1 MSERPLRI
9 LHLLNTVRETGNGII
24 NTAMDIAWGQARL
37 GHEVHVASAGGEF
50 EGRFAAWR
58 VTHHVLD
65 QRRRPLTLYRASR
78 RLRALVAGLRV
89 DVIHSHMMTGMVLAR
104 AVRRGVS
111 PLLVGH
117 VHNVYQR
124 SARLMGLAD
133 VTLCC
138 GTSVAATMRARGVSQ
153 EKLQVV
159 LNGPIGSPRL
169 ADAATVAA
177 ANIERPAIV
186 TVAGMNSRKGIV
198 ELIDAFERIAV
209 RRPAAHL
216 HLVGDGPERAAFE
229 ARAARGP
236 VAARIH
242 FHGFRKD
249 PTPFLLAADIFVLA
263 SRRESFPIV
272 IGEARAA
279 GCAIIATAVDG
290 VPESLDDGV
299 AGLLVPP
306 RDPAALAVALGRL
319 LGDDAERSA
328 WSAAAQRGIERF
340 RVERMVDEVVALY
353 RRELA

>member
-1 MSERPLRI
+1 VSERPLRI

-50 EGRFAAWR
+50 ESRFAAWR
-58 VTHHVLD
+58 VTHHELD

-89 DVIHSHMMTGMVLAR
+89 DVIHAHMMTGMVLAR
-104 AVRRGVS
+104 AVRRGHA

-138 GTSVAATMRARGVSQ
+138 GTSVAESMRAHGVRDD
-153 EKLQVV
+153 KLQVV

-177 ANIERPAIV
+177 ADLERPSIV
-186 TVAGMNSRKGIV
+186 TVAGMNSRKGIG
-198 ELIDAFERIAV
+198 ELIEAFERIAV

-229 ARAARGP
+229 ARARRGLA
-236 VAARIH
+236 AARIH

-249 PTPFLLAADIFVLA
+249 PAPFLRAADIFVLA

-279 GCAIIATAVDG
+279 GCAIIATSVDG
-290 VPESLDDGV
+290 VPESLDDGA
-299 AGLLVPP
+299 AGVLVPA
-306 RDPAALAVALGRL
+306 RDPEALATALGRL
-319 LGDDAERSA
+319 LGDEEERA
-328 WSAAAQRGIERF
+328 RWSAAARRGLDRF
-340 RVERMVDEVVALY
+340 RVERMVDEVIALY
-353 RRELA
+353 RRGVA

>member
-9 LHLLNTVRETGNGII
+9 LHLLNTVRESGNGII

-50 EGRFAAWR
+50 ENRFAAWR
-58 VTHHVLD
+58 IIHHVLD

-104 AVRRGVS
+104 AVRRGAS

-138 GTSVAATMRARGVSQ
+138 GTSVAATMRARGVSD
-153 EKLQVV
+153 EKLHVV

-169 ADAATVAA
+169 ADAATVAP
-177 ANIERPAIV
+177 ANIERPSIV
-186 TVAGMNSRKGIV
+186 TVAGMNSRKGIP
-198 ELIDAFERIAV
+198 ELIEAFERIAV

-236 VAARIH
+236 AADRIH

-249 PTPFLLAADIFVLA
+249 PTPFLRAADIFVLA

-279 GCAIIATAVDG
+279 GCAIIATSVDG
-290 VPESLDDGV
+290 VPESLDDGA
-299 AGLLVPP
+299 AGLLVPAQ
-306 RDPAALAVALGRL
+306 DPGALAIALGRL
-319 LGDDAERSA
+319 LGDDAERTA
-328 WSAAAQRGIERF
+328 WSAAAQRGLERF
-340 RVERMVDEVVALY
+340 RVGRMVDEVISLY
-353 RRELA
+353 RRALS